1 LERPKVFISYAW
13 GDDSS
18 EEARQRAQVV
28 ESLCE
33 TAKVEGWEV
42 VRDKNALRYGD
53 LISTFMKIL
62 GQADLVI
69 VVLSA
74 KYLRSPYCMA
84 ELHALYRNARQEKKA
99 FLDRIIPLV
108 LGDARIGTPEERVEH
123 AKHWEARYLK
133 LRSDLDYLSVED
145 FRLYQDMKDWYS
157 HVGGMLTHVNDV
169 LHTHGFE
176 AIVKENF
183 AALRQ
188 MLQRARMEA
197 LSTRPGRQ
205 TTPED
210 FPKKEQQPP
219 PSTDAFDRIP
229 NAVIT
234 ASPAPASSRTH
245 IVVSALVPYLVNRI
259 EQEREMRETLAL
271 HSESNSRRPI
281 LFLLYGRA
289 EQAVNFY
296 LERVQKSSIPRILRR
311 MNYPDL
317 LNWYDISWTR
327 ISQWQTNADR
337 LIRSLRGDLE
347 DKLELRPRSWPNSLV
362 EAAAQKRI
370 TLIFCYRVRWEDWNA
385 QHLEAIRLWAE
396 DWASVPHLP
405 PRYPTLVFFATEY
418 QTIKLGIAK
427 RLLGLDRRKDHPVHR
442 QLRSLLSLDD
452 PRMMVRLLPE
462 LANVTIDDIRDWI
475 YNEVRPPNPAGLF
488 RMATQILDYPELTTT
503 GVPMEHLGERLYEL
517 LVQAAESQGVNT

>member
-1 LERPKVFISYAW
+1 VSHQSVAVESESSQPSSLERPKVFVSYAW

-28 ESLCE
+28 EGLCE
-33 TAKVEGWEV
+33 TAQLEGWEV

-53 LISTFMKIL
+53 LISAFMKIL
-62 GQADLVI
+62 GQADVVI

-145 FRLYQDMKDWYS
+145 FRLYQDMRDWYS

-169 LHTHGFE
+169 LHPHGFE

-188 MLQRARMEA
+188 MLQRAR
-197 LSTRPGRQ
+197 TN
-205 TTPED
+205 
-210 FPKKEQQPP
+210 
-219 PSTDAFDRIP
+219 AFDRIP

-234 ASPAPASSRTH
+234 ASPGPASSRTH

-317 LNWYDISWTR
+317 LNWYDISWMR

-370 TLIFCYRVRWEDWNA
+370 ALIFCYRVRWEDWND

-405 PRYPTLVFFATEY
+405 PRYPTLVFFVTEY

-427 RLLGLDRRKDHPVHR
+427 RLLGLDRRKDHPVHK

-452 PRMMVRLLPE
+452 LRMMVRLLPE

-517 LVQAAESQGVNT
+517 LIQAAESQGVNT